1 MVEHIVVFKWKADAS
16 ADAITAAIVGLR
28 GLKDQVPGIVD
39 LTVGENFSARG
50 QGFHCGLVVR
60 FVDRR
65 ALETYV
71 PHAAHQSVVQDLLNP
86 IREESIVIDYEID
99 R

>member
-1 MVEHIVVFKWKADAS
+1 VIEHIVVFKWKAEAS
-16 ADAITAAIVGLR
+16 QDDINSAIAGLR
-28 GLKDQVPGIVD
+28 GLKAAVPGIVD
-39 LTVGENFSARG
+39 LTVGENFSSRN

-60 FVDRR
+60 FVDRD
-65 ALETYV
+65 ALESYV
-71 PHAAHQSVVQDLLNP
+71 PHLSHQSVVQNLLNP